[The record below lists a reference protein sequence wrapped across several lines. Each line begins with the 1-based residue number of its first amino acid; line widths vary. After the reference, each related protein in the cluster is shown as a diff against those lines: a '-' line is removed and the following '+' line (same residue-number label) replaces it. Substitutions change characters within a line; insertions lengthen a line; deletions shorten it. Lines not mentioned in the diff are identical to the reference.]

1 MKHYLAGV
9 VILLVLSIA
18 LFLVETHRQWSLI
31 VFLLALIFYA
41 LFANP
46 MKKAHEA
53 AFGHLGEKE
62 KKAPKRK
69 IKRKKR

>member
-9 VILLVLSIA
+9 VMLLILALA
-18 LFLVETHRQWSLI
+18 LFLVETHRQWGLV

-46 MKKAHEA
+46 MKHAHRA
-53 AFGHLGEKE
+53 TFGNGEK
-62 KKAPKRK
+62 KPAKRK
-69 IKRKKR
+69 TKRKKR

>member
-9 VILLVLSIA
+9 AMLLVLSLA
-18 LFLVETHRQWSLI
+18 LFLVETHRQWGLI

-46 MKKAHEA
+46 WKHAHA
-53 AFGHLGEKE
+53 ATFGKGEK
-62 KKAPKRK
+62 KNSARK
-69 IKRKKR
+69 IKRKKSS